1 MSRHQL
7 QPTCA
12 ATAMCAK
19 VLRLSSAASH
29 VAILAPSSSA
39 AWATL
44 GLCHV
49 SSTGS
54 ATAPNCL
61 IMLSRSSL
69 GISAFEIRSVIRCPP
84 CVWHEDTAATRNV
97 TALGSS
103 SQHLDHVA
111 VEHDVIASD
120 ALSIESG
127 RRTPDAGAR

>member
-12 ATAMCAK
+12 ATAICAN

-29 VAILAPSSSA
+29 AAILAPNSSA

-49 SSTGS
+49 TSTGS

-69 GISAFEIRSVIRCPP
+69 GISAFDTRNVVMVSSRTF
-84 CVWHEDTAATRNV
+84 CVVRHEDTADGANV
-97 TALGSS
+97 TTCCGC
-103 SQHLDHVA
+103 D
-111 VEHDVIASD
+111 
-120 ALSIESG
+120 
-127 RRTPDAGAR
+127 P